1 MRRNTGAN
9 KETRSKD
16 PLTEDKGRIGSHC
29 KVWQVKPLYDVRVQR
44 VSCSSPGVICQNMQ
58 EEINSIMADVMTCIK
73 LYQSKRKPMA
83 NFLKCFNVHQVYT
96 SIALGPLCFSLC
108 ITEFLSFSTSCYVIG
123 VQFLD
128 LCVQLKF
135 IKLYAV
141 LKVCK

>member
-1 MRRNTGAN
+1 MVVCRDRDGGQKLVRRNTGAN

-58 EEINSIMADVMTCIK
+58 EEIKSIMADVMTCIK

-83 NFLKCFNVHQVYT
+83 NFLKCFNAMLVYT
-96 SIALGPLCFSLC
+96 WCTPALRWVLCVSVC
-108 ITEFLSFSTSCYVIG
+108 VSLSFLVFPLL
-123 VQFLD
+123 VML
-128 LCVQLKF
+128 
-135 IKLYAV
+135 
-141 LKVCK
+141 